1 MKKNFGLIL
10 ATMLATAVMAQTPPP
25 AAPSTPPPL
34 PAAPD
39 TTAPPTTP
47 PPLPPEA
54 GSPGTNAPAKAKKKS
69 TKKKTTTSTKKK
81 ESPKAKASKSAAS
94 IAPAE
99 PLVPGEPA
107 VARQNNVNM
116 RGQARINSEV
126 VGHLKKGEVVTVL
139 EEVTVA
145 HPKTD
150 EPSKWA
156 KITLPGNMKVWANT
170 SFIDKTNQTV
180 SARKL
185 NLRTGP
191 GENYSVIG
199 LLHKG
204 DAVKT
209 VNTKGD
215 WTQIEAPTNC
225 YAFVAAHLLTHKAPE
240 AAPPPPVQPQP
251 TPAIVSNPAP
261 LAPPPGAPPA
271 VPPPAIQLPPV
282 APPPPPA
289 AEEPPPKRI
298 IEREGIVGNTVS
310 IQAPSHFELKSLDDG
325 SLMDY
330 LYTTSTNLPL
340 KRYKGLTVLVT
351 GEEELDERWPNTP
364 VLTIQKIQVIK

>member
-1 MKKNFGLIL
+1 MKKNFALFL
-10 ATMLATAVMAQTPPP
+10 ASMLSTALMAQTPPP

-39 TTAPPTTP
+39 TTAAPTTP

-54 GSPGTNAPAKAKKKS
+54 GSTKTNTPSKAKKTKKKS
-69 TKKKTTTSTKKK
+69 TTAKKKD
-81 ESPKAKASKSAAS
+81 AKSKTASKSS
-94 IAPAE
+94 IPPAE

-107 VARQNNVNM
+107 VARQANVNI

-126 VGHLKKGEVVTVL
+126 VGHLQKGEVVTVL
-139 EEVTVA
+139 EEVTLS

-156 KITLPGNMKVWANT
+156 KITLPANMKVWANT
-170 SFIDKTNQTV
+170 SFLDKTNSTV

-209 VNTKGD
+209 VKAKGD

-240 AAPPPPVQPQP
+240 AAPLPPPPPVQP
-251 TPAIVSNPAP
+251 TPAIVSNPTP

-271 VPPPAIQLPPV
+271 APAPQVQLPPV
-282 APPPPPA
+282 APPPAPA
-289 AEEPPPKRI
+289 ADEPPPKRI
-298 IEREGIVGNTVS
+298 IERE
-310 IQAPSHFELKSLDDG
+310 
-325 SLMDY
+325 
-330 LYTTSTNLPL
+330 
-340 KRYKGLTVLVT
+340 
-351 GEEELDERWPNTP
+351 
-364 VLTIQKIQVIK
+364 